1 MAKDSLKFEIQEEAA
16 PATRIRVFGV
26 GGGGSNAIARMLEDG
41 LAGVEFAVLN
51 TDSQALAA
59 SPAPMKLAIGSKI
72 TSGLGA
78 GSNPSVGRQA
88 ALEDT

>member
-41 LAGVEFAVLN
+41 LAGVEFAYDDDRDLMLLPQL
-51 TDSQALAA
+51 TA
-59 SPAPMKLAIGSKI
+59 
-72 TSGLGA
+72 
-78 GSNPSVGRQA
+78 
-88 ALEDT
+88 